1 MGISLSWVAVEALPA
16 NEMLSRLSLARAQKT
31 CNYPFKGVASHAL
44 PNKWFL
50 VVAEGCD
57 HRVANAASMS
67 ALSKGC
73 RAICCAVE
81 EHVNYA
87 ATELWQDGQRIWH
100 VQHQGDEDS
109 ENISAQGQVPQRF
122 KELLATVETADSEN
136 LQGDFHMDIP
146 LMLAKEIAGFRHDE
160 CDPEFDSIP
169 FDELVDLKA
178 KSRWWTPWK

>member
-1 MGISLSWVAVEALPA
+1 M
-16 NEMLSRLSLARAQKT
+16 
-31 CNYPFKGVASHAL
+31 
-44 PNKWFL
+44 
-50 VVAEGCD
+50 
-57 HRVANAASMS
+57 
-67 ALSKGC
+67 
-73 RAICCAVE
+73 
-81 EHVNYA
+81 
-87 ATELWQDGQRIWH
+87 
-100 VQHQGDEDS
+100 QHQGDEDS